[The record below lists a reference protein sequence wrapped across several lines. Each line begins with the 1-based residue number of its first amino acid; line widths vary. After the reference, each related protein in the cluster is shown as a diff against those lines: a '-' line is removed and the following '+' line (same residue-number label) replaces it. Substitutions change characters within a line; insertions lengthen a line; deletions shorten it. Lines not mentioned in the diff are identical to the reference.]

1 MILNELTRKQ
11 LRFLQKTNKDKKVFI
26 KATVLLMLD
35 NGCTAEFIAETS
47 GIDESTIFRYKKGWL
62 ALDLNTYLESN
73 YLPYTVKL
81 TEEQDA
87 LLKTELRQNL
97 YITSQEVVG
106 YVSHSFGVFY
116 TCEGMVKLLHRLGF
130 VYKKKQEPFHAK
142 QTRRSK
148 LNS

>member
-1 MILNELTRKQ
+1 
-11 LRFLQKTNKDKKVFI
+11 
-26 KATVLLMLD
+26 MLD

-62 ALDLNTYLESN
+62 ESDLNTYLESN
-73 YLPYTVKL
+73 YLPYTGKL

-87 LLKTELRQNL
+87 LLKTELRQNH

-116 TCEGMVKLLHRLGF
+116 T
-130 VYKKKQEPFHAK
+130 
-142 QTRRSK
+142 
-148 LNS
+148 